1 MVAYFGFRNLAW
13 RRTQIDFPPKSYK
26 YDIHVMGFGLKIL
39 CKLADVLHAI
49 VSDFLKPQQISISFI
64 LERHENNISN

>member
-1 MVAYFGFRNLAW
+1 
-13 RRTQIDFPPKSYK
+13 
-26 YDIHVMGFGLKIL
+26 MGFGLKIL